1 MRLKEISYNSIEAVQ
16 AAGPYAVIKFR
27 NGKTFVASR
36 SLKYLQGVWPQLVR
50 ISRTHAI
57 NPDHVQ
63 SIEDNE
69 ITTKWGSKYRFSGSK
84 WKDSKE
90 RL

>member
-1 MRLKEISYNSIEAVQ
+1 MRLKEINYNSIEAIQ
-16 AAGPYAVIKFR
+16 AAGPYAVIHFR

-57 NPDHVQ
+57 NPDQVLFKG
-63 SIEDNE
+63 ENE
-69 ITTKWGSKYRFSGSK
+69 VVMKSKRSYAVKRP
-84 WKDSKE
+84 WR

>member
-1 MRLKEISYNSIEAVQ
+1 MRLKEINYNSIEAIQ
-16 AAGPYAVIKFR
+16 AAGPYAVIYFR

-57 NPDHVQ
+57 NPDHVVFKG
-63 SIEDNE
+63 ENE
-69 ITTKWGSKYRFSGSK
+69 VVMKSNRSYAIKRPWRS
-84 WKDSKE
+84 
-90 RL
+90 L